1 MPEYGAHNY
10 YETLQLSDKA
20 ELDTIHRVY
29 RLLALRFHPDNQ
41 ETGNADRFRLIHE
54 AYSVLGD
61 PEQRARYDIAHQ
73 EHRQNRPRLASSGT
87 GSAHDFEIERMLR
100 FAVLQALYTQR
111 RLEPARPSV
120 FVLDLEDLLDT
131 PREHLEFTIWYL
143 VQKKLVQRGDNSQLL
158 ITAEGADYLE
168 ENHLASAQ
176 VRRLSLSSLLAA

>member
-1 MPEYGAHNY
+1 MTEYGAHNY

-41 ETGNADRFRLIHE
+41 ESGNADRFRLIHE

-120 FVLDLEDLLDT
+120 FVLDLEDLLGT
-131 PREHLEFTIWYL
+131 PREHLEFTMWYL
-143 VQKKLVQRGDNSQLL
+143 IQKKLVQRSDNSQLL
-158 ITAEGADYLE
+158 ITAEGADY
-168 ENHLASAQ
+168 AATADGAF
-176 VRRLSLSSLLAA
+176 RRRV